1 MRIFLVIS
9 LWILISFAFLL
20 IYKFDGKESDLL
32 KLLIVIFC
40 FPWVII
46 SFLRE
51 KLKINRLENKNV

>member
-1 MRIFLVIS
+1 MKIFLIIS

-32 KLLIVIFC
+32 KLLIVICC

-46 SFLRE
+46 SFLIE
-51 KLKINRLENKNV
+51 KIFKNK